1 MAKSNQNNKILISMS
16 EAKTVKEGKS
26 RTIMIRSVFS
36 LRGLNQKFRNLPL
49 SIKGPSLFHGTELLR
64 TLLREK
70 KLHNRAIKHP
80 NIQTLKAGSWD
91 NF

>member
-36 LRGLNQKFRNLPL
+36 LHGVNQKFRNRPL
-49 SIKGPSLFHGTELLR
+49 SIKGPFFFMGLNFQELC
-64 TLLREK
+64 REK
-70 KLHNRAIKHP
+70 KQAQRS
-80 NIQTLKAGSWD
+80 GRERERS
-91 NF
+91 